1 VQVAIKLIITHQ
13 GRTDAGKTQTV
24 AAMTDKTAFVSVL
37 PGRIRLRH
45 PLLRDGGRHR
55 ALTARLLPLAQVEG
69 NPAIGSLLLYF
80 DPADTGLETR
90 IRAEVAAVL
99 PIDPSPVPAA
109 LPQPHKAKW
118 QINRAAKIGAVAS
131 MAVSLAALGTSRKL
145 HAQAGAL
152 FVMMML
158 THMAT
163 HWRRTFK

>member
-1 VQVAIKLIITHQ
+1 
-13 GRTDAGKTQTV
+13 
-24 AAMTDKTAFVSVL
+24 MTDKTAFVSIL

-45 PLLRDGGRHR
+45 PLLRDTGRHR
-55 ALTARLLPLAQVEG
+55 ALTARLLPLALVEG
-69 NPAIGSLLLYF
+69 NPVIGSLLLRF
-80 DPADTGLETR
+80 DPADTSMETR

-99 PIDPSPVPAA
+99 PDPSAPASPRASPHMGKRIA

>member
-1 VQVAIKLIITHQ
+1 
-13 GRTDAGKTQTV
+13 
-24 AAMTDKTAFVSVL
+24 MTDKTAFVSVL

-45 PLLRDGGRHR
+45 ALLRDAVRHR
-55 ALTARLLPLAQVEG
+55 ALTARLQPLAEIEG
-69 NPAIGSLLLYF
+69 NVAIGSLLLRF

-99 PIDPSPVPAA
+99 PINPSPSRPDRSSPHRGRRIA

-118 QINRAAKIGAVAS
+118 QINRVAKIGAVAS
-131 MAVSLAALGTSRKL
+131 MALSLAALGTSRKL

>member
-1 VQVAIKLIITHQ
+1 
-13 GRTDAGKTQTV
+13 
-24 AAMTDKTAFVSVL
+24 MTDKTAFVSIL

-45 PLLRDGGRHR
+45 PLLRDTSRHR
-55 ALTARLLPLAQVEG
+55 DLTARLLPLVQVEG
-69 NPAIGSLLLYF
+69 NPVIGSLLLRF
-80 DPADTGLETR
+80 DPTDTGMETR
-90 IRAEVAAVL
+90 IRAEVATVL
-99 PIDPSPVPAA
+99 PIDPSPPTTPRSSPHMGKRIA

-131 MAVSLAALGTSRKL
+131 MAVSLAALGSSRKL
-145 HAQAGAL
+145 HVQAGAV

>member
-1 VQVAIKLIITHQ
+1 
-13 GRTDAGKTQTV
+13 
-24 AAMTDKTAFVSVL
+24 MTDKTAFVSVL

-45 PLLRDGGRHR
+45 ALLRDAVRHR
-55 ALTARLLPLAQVEG
+55 ALTERLQPLAEIEG
-69 NPAIGSLLLYF
+69 NVAIGSLLLRF

-90 IRAEVAAVL
+90 IRTEVAAVL
-99 PIDPSPVPAA
+99 PVDPSPLPPAPSRPDRSSPHRGKRIA

-118 QINRAAKIGAVAS
+118 QINRVAKIGAVAS

>member
-1 VQVAIKLIITHQ
+1 
-13 GRTDAGKTQTV
+13 
-24 AAMTDKTAFVSVL
+24 MTDKTAFVSVL

-45 PLLRDGGRHR
+45 PLLRDAGRHR
-55 ALTARLLPLAQVEG
+55 DLTTRLQALAQVEG

-80 DPADTGLETR
+80 DPTDTGTETR

-99 PIDPSPVPAA
+99 PIDPPPPSTARSSPHRGKRIA

-118 QINRAAKIGAVAS
+118 QINRVAKIGAVAS

-152 FVMMML
+152 FVVMML